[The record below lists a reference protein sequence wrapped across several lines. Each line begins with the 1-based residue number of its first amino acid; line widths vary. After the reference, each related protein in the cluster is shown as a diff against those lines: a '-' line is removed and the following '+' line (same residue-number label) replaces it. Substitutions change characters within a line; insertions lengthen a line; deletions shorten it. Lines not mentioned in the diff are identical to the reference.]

1 MLLGKQKVGKMNTFL
16 VTCVDNTIHNESE
29 LIKFLSNNQSNDI
42 TLTLNPEAPCLR
54 SIGLYTILDQF
65 NFTSVTIH
73 TQNILEFHDIYN
85 ICVFNAFT
93 FFKRCSNITVSS
105 KYQVWNTSDIFH
117 TLYGHPRAERI
128 GISSYLIS
136 NHKDISSINCSFK
149 INNENSRLNDFE
161 LSKLFS
167 YDSNSIK
174 MFSNLID
181 NIPTRLEGSNYN
193 RVDSSIYLNFNDPH
207 VINYRNILIDIVA
220 ETFTEGNTFFV
231 TEKTIRPIL
240 MKKPFIII
248 GSQDYLDYLHMMGF
262 KTFNDYWNEDYD
274 GYEGKDRYLK
284 VLKLIDDISSYSIKE
299 LRSMYNNMTD
309 ILNHNYDLL
318 TMRLYSTDITKI
330 A

>member
-1 MLLGKQKVGKMNTFL
+1 M
-16 VTCVDNTIHNESE
+16 C
-29 LIKFLSNNQSNDI
+29 
-42 TLTLNPEAPCLR
+42 
-54 SIGLYTILDQF
+54 
-65 NFTSVTIH
+65 
-73 TQNILEFHDIYN
+73 
-85 ICVFNAFT
+85 
-93 FFKRCSNITVSS
+93 
-105 KYQVWNTSDIFH
+105 SDINGLSEYWTWDTNTVFH

-181 NIPTRLEGSNYN
+181 NIPTRLEGSIYN
-193 RVDSSIYLNFNDPH
+193 RVDSSIYLNFDDPH

-284 VLKLIDDISSYSIKE
+284 VLKLIDDISSIPLSQIKYIYSDMV
-299 LRSMYNNMTD
+299 S
-309 ILNHNYDLL
+309 ILNHNHDLL
-318 TMRLYSTDITKI
+318 TSRMYNTKI
-330 A
+330 KKIL

>member
-1 MLLGKQKVGKMNTFL
+1 
-16 VTCVDNTIHNESE
+16 
-29 LIKFLSNNQSNDI
+29 
-42 TLTLNPEAPCLR
+42 
-54 SIGLYTILDQF
+54 
-65 NFTSVTIH
+65 
-73 TQNILEFHDIYN
+73 
-85 ICVFNAFT
+85 
-93 FFKRCSNITVSS
+93 
-105 KYQVWNTSDIFH
+105 
-117 TLYGHPRAERI
+117 
-128 GISSYLIS
+128 
-136 NHKDISSINCSFK
+136 
-149 INNENSRLNDFE
+149 
-161 LSKLFS
+161 
-167 YDSNSIK
+167 